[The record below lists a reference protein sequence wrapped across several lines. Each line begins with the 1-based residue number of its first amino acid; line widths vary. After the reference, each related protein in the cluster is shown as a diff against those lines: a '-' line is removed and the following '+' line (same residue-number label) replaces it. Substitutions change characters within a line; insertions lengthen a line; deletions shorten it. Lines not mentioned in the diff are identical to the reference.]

1 MLIKTRPSPLVIPSE
16 AQGPAVSLNQHPM
29 LTNAPPSPLSSRA
42 KPRDLQFAQPAP
54 NAHQSTTRPFV
65 IPSEAEG
72 SAVRSTSTQC
82 SPKHHPP
89 LCHPERSRGICG
101 SLDQHQML
109 TKAPP
114 SPLSSRAKPRD
125 LQFAQP
131 APNADQS
138 ATLPFVTCNTYRSCR
153 SADF

>member
-1 MLIKTRPSPLVIPSE
+1 
-16 AQGPAVSLNQHPM
+16 M
-29 LTNAPPSPLSSRA
+29 LTKAPPAPLSSRA
-42 KPRDLQFAQPAP
+42 KPRDLQFSRPAS
-54 NAHQSTTRPFV
+54 NADQSATLALV

-72 SAVRSTSTQC
+72 SAVRATSPQC

-89 LCHPERSRGICG
+89 LCHPERSRGICS

-131 APNADQS
+131 APNAHQS
-138 ATLPFVTCNTYRSCR
+138 TTLPFVIPSEAEG
-153 SADF
+153 SAVLSTSIKC